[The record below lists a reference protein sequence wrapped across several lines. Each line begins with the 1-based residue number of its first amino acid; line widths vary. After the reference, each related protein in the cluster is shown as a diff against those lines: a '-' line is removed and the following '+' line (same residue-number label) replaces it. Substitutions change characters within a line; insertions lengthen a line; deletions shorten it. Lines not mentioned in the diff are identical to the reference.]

1 MITKGCEGGRTG
13 QFTREYS
20 IEQRLV
26 IPRYRWYPDTLA
38 AAHGIPRLQGLTR
51 TRAER
56 GTRTESERG
65 FMDLSEMAE
74 RHDPPVEPLNFERLP
89 PDEQCRRS
97 RAFYEA
103 MRTRRTVR
111 SFSPEPVPYEV
122 IENAIKVAGCAPS
135 GANQQPWKFVVVS
148 DPQIKRQIREA
159 AEIEEKEFYSGRAPD
174 EWLEA
179 LRILGTDW
187 QKPFL
192 ETAPFL
198 IVVFRVD
205 YGLSQNT
212 DGHEVKTKHYY
223 VAESVGIASGMLLAA
238 LHMSG
243 LATLTHT
250 PSPMGFLAKI
260 LGCPKNE
267 RPFLLIPV
275 GYPSESATVPRIT
288 KKDLSEIL
296 RVVD

>member
-1 MITKGCEGGRTG
+1 
-13 QFTREYS
+13 
-20 IEQRLV
+20 
-26 IPRYRWYPDTLA
+26 
-38 AAHGIPRLQGLTR
+38 
-51 TRAER
+51 
-56 GTRTESERG
+56 
-65 FMDLSEMAE
+65 MDLPDMAE
-74 RHDPPVEPLNFERLP
+74 QKAPRVEPLKFERLP
-89 PDEQCRRS
+89 ADEQLRRS
-97 RAFYEA
+97 QAFYEA

-111 SFSPEPVPYEV
+111 SFSRQPIPYEL
-122 IENAIKVAGCAPS
+122 IENAIKVAGNAPS
-135 GANQQPWKFVVVS
+135 GANQQPWRFVVVS
-148 DPQIKRQIREA
+148 DPDTKRQIREA

-179 LRILGTDW
+179 LQILGTDW
-187 QKPFL
+187 RKPFL
-192 ETAPFL
+192 EDAPYL

-205 YGLSQNT
+205 YGLSLSTGGQ
-212 DGHEVKTKHYY
+212 EVKAKHYY

-260 LGCPKNE
+260 LQCPKNE

-275 GYPSESATVPRIT
+275 GYPSEPVTVPCIT